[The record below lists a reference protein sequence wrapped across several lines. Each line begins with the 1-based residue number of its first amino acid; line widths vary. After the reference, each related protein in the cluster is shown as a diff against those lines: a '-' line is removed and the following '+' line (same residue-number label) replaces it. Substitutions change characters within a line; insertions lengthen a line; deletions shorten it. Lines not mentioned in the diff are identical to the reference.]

1 MGKLLCLTFFRDR
14 NTWAGAAWAGER
26 FLEINFWSCAAWGCW
41 LRDNRCLRLETAF
54 SKTVSGTSCHCKP
67 STQAPCIQNSLMN
80 LSSLALVKQIIMQ
93 TGSEIC
99 IHTLLYL
106 VHFLITHLHKNVG
119 ISAEFLLF
127 FFIAQFRQLQGNQ
140 KGIER
145 KSKKLTLLQMLI

>member
-1 MGKLLCLTFFRDR
+1 
-14 NTWAGAAWAGER
+14 
-26 FLEINFWSCAAWGCW
+26 
-41 LRDNRCLRLETAF
+41 
-54 SKTVSGTSCHCKP
+54 
-67 STQAPCIQNSLMN
+67 
-80 LSSLALVKQIIMQ
+80 MQ

-145 KSKKLTLLQMLI
+145 KSKKINIAANVNIVFCESNHTLFLGLCIFLF